1 MLKVKSFTLG
11 RKPRSVDWDKKG
23 TGKLNILLSE
33 SSQHFYQIHHII
45 TAIVPANKPHTHTHT
60 HTHTDIHLHKHID
73 MCNTHTYKD
82 IDRR

>member
-1 MLKVKSFTLG
+1 MLKIKSFTLG
-11 RKPRSVDWDKKG
+11 RKPRSMDGGKKG

-45 TAIVPANKPHTHTHT
+45 TAVVPANKPHTHMHA
-60 HTHTDIHLHKHID
+60 HTDMHIHKHID
-73 MCNTHTYKD
+73 MCNTHTHKD